1 MSALCVTVINI
12 EAHLCNTVQGGSAPR
27 QDGYGPSGV
36 GLGSN
41 AIPDGSSQVSMLGS
55 HVPYFFIEL
64 RFNVCIMSDS
74 SRVRWLRLAVT

>member
-12 EAHLCNTVQGGSAPR
+12 EAYLFNTVQGGSAPR

-41 AIPDGSSQVSMLGS
+41 ATPDGSSQVVMLVS
-55 HVPYFFIEL
+55 HVPYFFIAL
-64 RFNVCIMSDS
+64 RFNVCIVSNCS
-74 SRVRWLRLAVT
+74 